1 MRRKMRYFLMVIGL
15 MLSIG
20 IFAQT
25 TKWRDIY
32 TVKKKDTVFGI
43 ANKYGLSLPEL
54 MDANPEMK
62 QEGYMLQKGATLFIP
77 YGKDQKNPN
86 RNQDKNDSKN
96 ASKNGSKNSGDK
108 NYTTLPA
115 FGGKPVVTGEPT
127 QQKPVNGG
135 TSQTAATPAPDAV
148 KVGVM
153 LPLHDNDGDG
163 KRMVEYYRG
172 LLMACNYLKKLGIST
187 DIHAWNVPIDADIR
201 TTLLQEGA
209 NKCDIIFGPLYTK
222 QVAPL
227 TGFCKTYGIKLVIPF
242 SISGDDVER
251 NKEIFQVYQ
260 SPESLN
266 DATIQAFLKRFSN
279 VHPIFVDCND
289 STSRKGNFTFGLRQE
304 LEKRRINYSIT
315 NVNSTIDQFAK
326 AFVPSK
332 QNVVILNTGRSPQL
346 TAVLNKLDEFD
357 QKYPGAAISLFG
369 YTEWLMYAKYN
380 LERFYKYD
388 TYIPSTFYYN
398 PSNQRTQNLEI
409 AYQNWFHQPMMIAQP
424 RFAITGYD
432 HGMFFIQGIKKKGK
446 EFTGERKQVNYQP
459 VQTPLNFVKT
469 SKGGY
474 KNKNFQLIHYTF
486 NHQIEAV
493 NY

>member
-1 MRRKMRYFLMVIGL
+1 MRRKLRYFMMFIGL
-15 MLSIG
+15 LLCMSIT
-20 IFAQT
+20 AQT
-25 TKWRDIY
+25 IKWRDIY

-43 ANKYGLSLPEL
+43 AKKYGLSLPEL
-54 MDANPEMK
+54 MEANPEMK

-77 YGKDQKNPN
+77 YGKGEKNPN
-86 RNQDKNDSKN
+86 APKD
-96 ASKNGSKNSGDK
+96 GDK
-108 NYTTLPA
+108 AITTLPA
-115 FGGKPVVTGEPT
+115 IGGKPVVTG
-127 QQKPVNGG
+127 Q
-135 TSQTAATPAPDAV
+135 PAVASNAV
-148 KVGVM
+148 KIGVM
-153 LPLHDNDGDG
+153 LPLHDVDGDG

-172 LLMACNYLKKLGIST
+172 LLMACETLKQQGIST
-187 DIHAWNVPIDADIR
+187 DVYAWNVPIDADIR

-209 NKCDIIFGPLYTK
+209 SQCDIIFGPLYTK

-227 TGFCKTYGIKLVIPF
+227 TNFCKSYGIKLVIPF

-266 DATIQAFLKRFSN
+266 DATIKAFLKQFTN

-289 STSRKGNFTFGLRQE
+289 STSRKGAFTFGLRKE
-304 LEKRRINYSIT
+304 LEKRNINYSIT
-315 NVNSTIDQFAK
+315 NVNSSIDQFAK
-326 AFVPSK
+326 AFLPSK

-357 QKYPGAAISLFG
+357 EKYPGASISLFG

-398 PSNQRTQNLEI
+398 ANAQKTKNLELR
-409 AYQNWFHQPMMIAQP
+409 YNQWFHQPMMIAQP

-432 HGMFFIQGIKKKGK
+432 HGMYFIQGIKKFGK
-446 EFTGERKQVNYQP
+446 NFTGEQQVVYQP
-459 VQTPLNFVKT
+459 VQTPLRFAKT
-469 SKGGY
+469 VKGGY
-474 KNKNFQLIHYTF
+474 KNKSFQLIHYTF
-486 NHQIEAV
+486 NHQIEAIK
-493 NY
+493 Y

>member
-1 MRRKMRYFLMVIGL
+1 MRQKMRYFLLLVGL
-15 MLSIG
+15 LLSVSIG
-20 IFAQT
+20 AQT
-25 TKWRDIY
+25 VKWRDIY
-32 TVKKKDTVFGI
+32 TVKKKDTIFGI

-62 QEGYMLQKGATLFIP
+62 REGYMLQKGATLFIP
-77 YGKDQKNPN
+77 YTKDQKNPN
-86 RNQDKNDSKN
+86 Q
-96 ASKNGSKNSGDK
+96 
-108 NYTTLPA
+108 
-115 FGGKPVVTGEPT
+115 
-127 QQKPVNGG
+127 VNGQKSG
-135 TSQTAATPAPDAV
+135 NGATVQKTATAPATSKAAVARNAV

-153 LPLHDNDGDG
+153 LPLHNVDGDG

-172 LLMACNYLKKLGIST
+172 LLLACETLKQQGA
-187 DIHAWNVPIDADIR
+187 DIDVHAWNVPIDADIR
-201 TTLLQEGA
+201 NTLLQEGA
-209 NKCDIIFGPLYTK
+209 NQCDIIFGPLYTK

-227 TGFCKTYGIKLVIPF
+227 SEFCKNNGIKLVIPF

-251 NKEIFQVYQ
+251 SKEIFQVYQ
-260 SPESLN
+260 SQESLN
-266 DATIQAFLKRFSN
+266 EATVKAFLKRFTN

-289 STSRKGNFTFGLRQE
+289 STSRKGAFTFGLRKE
-304 LEKRRINYSIT
+304 LEKRNINFSIT
-315 NVNSTIDQFAK
+315 NVNSSLEQFAK

-357 QKYPGAAISLFG
+357 AKYPGASISLFG

-398 PSNQRTQNLEI
+398 AGNVRTQSLETS
-409 AYQNWFHQPMMIAQP
+409 YQRWFHQPMQIAQP

-432 HGMFFIQGIKKKGK
+432 HAMFFIQGVKKEGRN
-446 EFTGERKQVNYQP
+446 FTGDSKRSTYQP
-459 VQTPLNFVKT
+459 VQTPLDFEKT
-469 SKGGY
+469 GLKGGY
-474 KNKNFQLIHYTF
+474 KNKSFMLIHYTF

-493 NY
+493 KY

>member
-1 MRRKMRYFLMVIGL
+1 MRYFFLVVAL
-15 MLSIG
+15 FLSASV
-20 IFAQT
+20 FAQT

-77 YGKDQKNPN
+77 YAKEQKNPN
-86 RNQDKNDSKN
+86 ERTTNGKANQ
-96 ASKNGSKNSGDK
+96 
-108 NYTTLPA
+108 PA
-115 FGGKPVVTGEPT
+115 AVVS
-127 QQKPVNGG
+127 N
-135 TSQTAATPAPDAV
+135 AV

-153 LPLHDNDGDG
+153 LPLHDVDGDG

-172 LLMACNYLKKLGIST
+172 ILMACDYLKKKGIST
-187 DIHAWNVPIDADIR
+187 DVHAWNVSIDADIR

-227 TGFCKTYGIKLVIPF
+227 AGFCKTYGIKLVIPF
-242 SISGDDVER
+242 SINGDDVER
-251 NKEIFQVYQ
+251 NKEIYQVYQ

-266 DATIQAFLKRFSN
+266 DATIKAFLKRFTN

-289 STSRKGNFTFGLRQE
+289 SISRKGNFTFGLRKE
-304 LEKRRINYSIT
+304 LEKRNINYSIT
-315 NVNSTIDQFAK
+315 NVNSSIDQFAK
-326 AFVPSK
+326 AFLPSK
-332 QNVVILNTGRSPQL
+332 QNVIILNTGRMPQL

-357 QKYPGAAISLFG
+357 TKYPGAAISLFG
-369 YTEWLMYAKYN
+369 YTEWLMYAKYHID
-380 LERFYKYD
+380 RFYKYD

-398 PSNQRTQNLEI
+398 ANATRTQSLET
-409 AYQNWFHQPMMIAQP
+409 AYQHWFHQPMMIAQP

-432 HGMFFIQGIKKKGK
+432 HAMFFIMGVKNKGK
-446 EFTGERKQVNYQP
+446 EFTGERQQVNYQP

-474 KNKNFQLIHYTF
+474 KNRNFQLIHYTF

>member
-1 MRRKMRYFLMVIGL
+1 MISEDINIKFGTIMRRSMRYFLMIVGL
-15 MLSIG
+15 TLSMG
-20 IFAQT
+20 VFAQT

-54 MDANPEMK
+54 MEANPEMK
-62 QEGYMLQKGATLFIP
+62 QEGYVLQKGATLFIP
-77 YGKDQKNPN
+77 YEKVLKKN
-86 RNQDKNDSKN
+86 QEKAGN
-96 ASKNGSKNSGDK
+96 AAGAS
-108 NYTTLPA
+108 A
-115 FGGKPVVTGEPT
+115 
-127 QQKPVNGG
+127 
-135 TSQTAATPAPDAV
+135 TAATAGTGALAPAKSAAAPAVVSNAV
-148 KVGVM
+148 KIGVM
-153 LPLHDNDGDG
+153 LPLHDVDGDG

-172 LLMACNYLKKLGIST
+172 LLMACDELKQKGIST
-187 DIHAWNVPIDADIR
+187 DVHAWNVPIDADIR

-209 NKCDIIFGPLYTK
+209 DKCDIIFGPLYTK

-227 TGFCKTYGIKLVIPF
+227 SEFCKNNGIKLVIPF

-251 NKEIFQVYQ
+251 SKEIFQVYQ
-260 SPESLN
+260 SQESLN
-266 DATIQAFLKRFSN
+266 EATVKAFLKRFSN

-289 STSRKGNFTFGLRQE
+289 STSRKGAFTFGLRKE
-304 LEKRRINYSIT
+304 LEKRNINFSIT
-315 NVNSTIDQFAK
+315 NVNSSLEQFAK

-357 QKYPGAAISLFG
+357 AKYPGASISLFG

-398 PSNQRTQNLEI
+398 ASNVRTQSLETS
-409 AYQNWFHQPMMIAQP
+409 YQRWFHQPMQVALP

-432 HGMFFIQGIKKKGK
+432 HAMFFIQGVKKEGRN
-446 EFTGERKQVNYQP
+446 FTGDSKRSTYQP
-459 VQTPLNFVKT
+459 VQTPLDFEKT
-469 SKGGY
+469 GVKGGY
-474 KNKNFQLIHYTF
+474 KNKSFMLIHYTF

-493 NY
+493 KY

>member
-1 MRRKMRYFLMVIGL
+1 MKRNIRYFLMIVGL
-15 MLSIG
+15 MLSVG

-32 TVKKKDTVFGI
+32 TVKKKDTIFGI

-54 MDANPEMK
+54 MEANPEMK
-62 QEGYMLQKGATLFIP
+62 QEGYMLQKGTTLFIP
-77 YGKDQKNPN
+77 FASDQQNPN
-86 RNQDKNDSKN
+86 APKKTQKVV
-96 ASKNGSKNSGDK
+96 AS
-108 NYTTLPA
+108 
-115 FGGKPVVTGEPT
+115 
-127 QQKPVNGG
+127 
-135 TSQTAATPAPDAV
+135 DAV
-148 KVGVM
+148 KIGVM
-153 LPLHDNDGDG
+153 LPLHDVDGDG

-172 LLMACNYLKKLGIST
+172 LLMACNYLKKKGIST
-187 DIHAWNVPIDADIR
+187 DVHAWNVPIDADIR

-209 NKCDIIFGPLYTK
+209 NTCDIIFGPLYTK

-227 TGFCKTYGIKLVIPF
+227 AGFCKTYGIKLVIPF

-260 SPESLN
+260 SPETLN
-266 DATIQAFLKRFSN
+266 ECTIKAFLNRFTN
-279 VHPIFVDCND
+279 VHPIFIDCND
-289 STSRKGNFTFGLRQE
+289 STSRKGAFTFGLRKE
-304 LEKRRINYSIT
+304 LEKRNINYSIT
-315 NVNSTIDQFAK
+315 NVSSSIDQFAK
-326 AFVPSK
+326 AFQPSK

-357 QKYPGAAISLFG
+357 SKYPGASISLFG

-398 PSNQRTQNLEI
+398 PVAERTQNLEK
-409 AYQNWFHQPMMIAQP
+409 AYEGWFHQPMMIAQP

-432 HGMFFIQGIKKKGK
+432 HGMFFIQGVKKKGK
-446 EFTGERKQVNYQP
+446 EFTGERQQVNYQP
-459 VQTPLNFVKT
+459 VQTPLHFVKT
-469 SKGGY
+469 TKGGY

-486 NHQIEAV
+486 NHQIESV

>member
-1 MRRKMRYFLMVIGL
+1 MISEDINIKFGTIMRRSMRYFLMIVGL
-15 MLSIG
+15 TLSMG
-20 IFAQT
+20 VFAQT

-54 MDANPEMK
+54 MEANPEMK
-62 QEGYMLQKGATLFIP
+62 QEGYVLQKGATLFIP
-77 YGKDQKNPN
+77 YEKDLKKN
-86 RNQDKNDSKN
+86 QEKAGN
-96 ASKNGSKNSGDK
+96 AAGAS
-108 NYTTLPA
+108 A
-115 FGGKPVVTGEPT
+115 
-127 QQKPVNGG
+127 
-135 TSQTAATPAPDAV
+135 TAATAGSGALAPAKSAAAPAVVSNAV
-148 KVGVM
+148 KIGVM
-153 LPLHDNDGDG
+153 LPLHDVDGDG

-172 LLMACNYLKKLGIST
+172 LLMACDELKQKGIST
-187 DIHAWNVPIDADIR
+187 DVHAWNVPIDADIR

-209 NKCDIIFGPLYTK
+209 DKCDIIFGPLYTK

-242 SISGDDVER
+242 SINGDDVER

-260 SPESLN
+260 SQETLNES
-266 DATIQAFLKRFSN
+266 TIQAFLKRFTN

-289 STSRKGNFTFGLRQE
+289 STSRKGVFTYGLRKE
-304 LEKRRINYSIT
+304 LEKRNLNYSIT
-315 NVNSTIDQFAK
+315 NVNSSIDQFAK
-326 AFVPSK
+326 AFLPSK

-357 QKYPGAAISLFG
+357 SKYPGAAISLFG

-398 PSNQRTQNLEI
+398 ASSAKTQSLEKNY
-409 AYQNWFHQPMMIAQP
+409 AAWFHQPMMIAQP

-432 HGMFFIQGIKKKGK
+432 HGMFFIQGLKKQGAN
-446 EFTGERKQVNYQP
+446 FNGDGQQVNYQP
-459 VQTPLNFVKT
+459 VQTPLHFVKT
-469 SKGGY
+469 SRGGY
-474 KNKNFQLIHYTF
+474 RNKSFQLIHYTF
-486 NHQIEAV
+486 NHQIEAIKYQFIV
-493 NY
+493 YNL

>member
-1 MRRKMRYFLMVIGL
+1 MRYFFLMIAL
-15 MLSIG
+15 FLSASV
-20 IFAQT
+20 FAQT

-43 ANKYGLSLPEL
+43 ANKYGLTLPEL

-62 QEGYMLQKGATLFIP
+62 REGYMLQKGATLFIP
-77 YGKDQKNPN
+77 YAKTEAAKG
-86 RNQDKNDSKN
+86 KN
-96 ASKNGSKNSGDK
+96 AAKGDK
-108 NYTTLPA
+108 NFTTLPA
-115 FGGKPVVTGEPT
+115 IGGKPVVTG
-127 QQKPVNGG
+127 PVDNG
-135 TSQTAATPAPDAV
+135 SKATVASDAV
-148 KVGVM
+148 KIGVM
-153 LPLHDNDGDG
+153 LPLHDVDGDG

-172 LLMACNYLKKLGIST
+172 ILMACNYLKNKGIST
-187 DIHAWNVPIDADIR
+187 DVHAWNVPIDADIR

-209 NKCDIIFGPLYTK
+209 NKCDIIFGPLYSK

-227 TGFCKTYGIKLVIPF
+227 TGFCKTYGIRLVIPF

-251 NKEIFQVYQ
+251 NKEVFQVYQ

-266 DATIQAFLKRFSN
+266 DATIKAFLKRFTN

-289 STSRKGNFTFGLRQE
+289 STSRKGAFTFGLRKE
-304 LEKRRINYSIT
+304 LEKRNINYSIT
-315 NVNSTIDQFAK
+315 NVNSSIDQFAK
-326 AFVPSK
+326 AFLPSK
-332 QNVVILNTGRSPQL
+332 QNVVILNSGRSPQL
-346 TAVLNKLDEFD
+346 TQVLNKLDEFD
-357 QKYPGAAISLFG
+357 TKYPGASISLFG

-398 PSNQRTQNLEI
+398 PSATRTQTLEM

-432 HGMFFIQGIKKKGK
+432 HAMFFIMGVKAKGK
-446 EFTGERKQVNYQP
+446 EFNGERQQVNYQP
-459 VQTPLNFVKT
+459 IQTPLNFVKT

-474 KNKNFQLIHYTF
+474 RNKNFQLIHYTF
-486 NHQIEAV
+486 NHQIESV